1 VDNENRKRGKL
12 YFPFVV
18 FHLFDMLRSRF
29 PIILVAGLLV
39 LLSVLAF
46 LQYRWLGQISDGE
59 RERLARSLQTET
71 ARFAEDF
78 NREMQNAYFN
88 FQLNGDVW
96 RDKNWNEFNARRE
109 FWQTKTIY
117 PNLIKNFYFVEPGGE
132 ITVLRFNPETKAF
145 EAANLPENLENLKP
159 GLFAETNFQP
169 VAEEIPAL
177 LMPVRE
183 ATEKID
189 RILIRTDLRPDETAP
204 RAPLELSKKTGILII
219 ELDENVIKNE
229 LFPNL
234 AKKYFSE
241 SEAANYQLAVVNR
254 SGAVVFQTEKLTATD
269 ANAPLFDL
277 SSDNFIFFAN
287 RDALPRGR
295 GERKTMHFSASAI
308 ETKTREAVSK
318 DKETRITN
326 YELAERANEIR
337 AALPRANERRMEVQL
352 LNREPNERPRVR
364 VFEGNAIGGIWT
376 LNVQHSAGSLEQF
389 IAGARRKNL
398 AVSFGILSLLGV
410 SVVLIFVSAQRA
422 KAFAQRQ
429 IDFVSSVSHEFRT
442 PLAVIYSAGENLAD
456 GVAKEETQ
464 VSRYGN
470 LIKGEGRKLTAMVE
484 QILDYAGADSGRKKY
499 DWREQNVA
507 EIIENALTE
516 CEPLLLEKGFSVEKE
531 IAANLPNI
539 IGDKTALSR
548 ALQNLIVNS
557 VKYSDGEKYL
567 RISARNGE
575 GKIKIAVEDKGLG
588 IAKKDL
594 PHIFEPFYRSA
605 SVVDEQIHGNGLG
618 LSLVKQTVEA
628 HKGELKVKS
637 EIGAGS
643 KFTIYLPLK
652 IKHLSEGK

>member
-1 VDNENRKRGKL
+1 
-12 YFPFVV
+12 
-18 FHLFDMLRSRF
+18 M
-29 PIILVAGLLV
+29 LVAGLLV

-88 FQLNGDVW
+88 FQLNAGIW
-96 RDKNWNEFNARRE
+96 RDKNWDEFNARRE
-109 FWQTKTIY
+109 FWQTKTNY
-117 PNLIKNFYFVEPGGE
+117 PNLIKNFYFVESGGE
-132 ITVLRFNPETKAF
+132 KIALRFNSETKAF
-145 EAANLPENLENLKP
+145 EAADLPENLENLKP
-159 GLFAETNFQP
+159 KLFAERNFQP

-183 ATEKID
+183 ASDKID
-189 RILIRTDLRPDETAP
+189 RILIRTRRRPEETAP
-204 RAPLELSKKTGILII
+204 RVPVELMKKSGILII

-241 SEAANYQLAVVNR
+241 SETANYRLAVVNR
-254 SGAVVFQTEKLTATD
+254 SGEAVFQTERLTATD
-269 ANAPLFDL
+269 AEAPLFDL

-287 RDALPRGR
+287 RDAPPRVR
-295 GERKTMHFSASAI
+295 GERKTMQFSASTI
-308 ETKTREAVSK
+308 ETKTGKAASK
-318 DKETRITN
+318 DEEVRITN
-326 YELAERANEIR
+326 YERAERANRIR
-337 AALPRANERRMEVQL
+337 TALPSANERRMEIQV
-352 LNREPNERPRVR
+352 LNREPNERPRVK
-364 VFEGNAIGGIWT
+364 VFEGNTIGGIWT

-410 SVVLIFVSAQRA
+410 SIVLIFVSAQRA
-422 KAFAQRQ
+422 KTFAQRQ

-470 LIKGEGRKLTAMVE
+470 LIKGEGRKLTEMVE

-499 DWREQNVA
+499 DLREQNVE

-516 CEPLLLEKGFSVEKE
+516 CEPLLQEKGFPVEKD
-531 IAANLPNI
+531 IAPNLPNI
-539 IGDKTALSR
+539 VADKTALSR

-557 VKYSDGEKYL
+557 VKYSNGEKYL
-567 RISARNGE
+567 KISVRFGSE

-594 PHIFEPFYRSA
+594 PHVFEPFYRSA

-628 HKGELKVKS
+628 HKGEVKVKS
-637 EIGAGS
+637 EIGSGS
-643 KFTIYLPLK
+643 KFTIYLPMK